1 MTCAICEGEG
11 GGGLLYEMPLS
22 LCVCVS
28 VCEYVYLYVSVCECV
43 LGVHTVRNPPANEK
57 ALCRVQPYC
66 ILRAGPFVRVY
77 RTTKRRH
84 H

>member
-1 MTCAICEGEG
+1 MPYVRVKEG
-11 GGGLLYEMPLS
+11 GVCCMRCPC